1 MLRLNN
7 KTWNM
12 FEAQI
17 TKLLENVQARSA
29 SIRVEGDRL
38 AIYNASKLSSTI
50 KDEIRRLKPQLLSR
64 LRNKNRAD
72 HDPIVAKALEIF
84 GGSVVTVM
92 SVEEYEE
99 RFNTSFPG
107 HIRHASRGDL
117 EPPPKK
123 WWRN

>member
-84 GGSVVTVM
+84 GGSVVTEM
-92 SVEEYEE
+92 SVEEYQQ
-99 RFNTSFPG
+99 RFNTSVPG